1 MVRQVLRLWGVVLG
15 LGSAVASAQVDLE
28 SFQQVE
34 FNFVPPGARATAMG
48 GTFLGLAD
56 DATAAQ
62 TNPAGLVVLARPE
75 VAFEF
80 KVLDYGIERLAARD
94 SLFTLE
100 PTRFGGRVASP
111 SFLSVTYPTGTW
123 TVAAFRHE
131 FLRLTDHYTLDM
143 RGVPGWW
150 DPDRG
155 QLGRLFKSEG
165 TLKLAG
171 VQYGL
176 AVAVRLGRVDVGA
189 AGKFVQL
196 RVLSSIRRDN
206 CDPIPD
212 PACRQ
217 GQTALLFDLDDQAT
231 GVGFTGGLVLRL
243 SRRLQ
248 AGVVGE
254 FNPRIRWTGNR
265 LRAQRA
271 DGSVPTLEVTGGS
284 MGIPHRVGVGV
295 AYRLRD
301 TFRLA
306 ADVLWVQYS
315 RIVDPEAR
323 VFSTH
328 TAAVTPDRFFVNDR
342 WEFHG
347 GLEYVVFARRTP
359 IALRAGLFV
368 NPERRIRYRR
378 PSGVRDFEADAF
390 DFTYNGLPDETNVGV
405 SAGVGTVL
413 RRRLQVDGALSYSK
427 FIRQVAASFVF
438 FL

>member
-1 MVRQVLRLWGVVLG
+1 MIGRVLG
-15 LGSAVASAQVDLE
+15 IWGAVLVIGSTLTHAQVDLE

-80 KVLDYGIERLAARD
+80 KVLEYGIERLAARD

-100 PTRFGGRVASP
+100 PTRFGGRTAFP

-123 TVAAFRHE
+123 TVAVFRHE
-131 FLRLTDHYTLDM
+131 FLRLRDDYRLDM
-143 RGVPGWW
+143 REVPGWW

-165 TLKLAG
+165 TLDLRG
-171 VQYGL
+171 IQYGL
-176 AVAVRLGRVDVGA
+176 AVAVRLGRLDVGGA
-189 AGKFVQL
+189 AKLVQL

-212 PACRQ
+212 PDCRR

-231 GVGFTGGLVLRL
+231 GVGFTGGLVLRP
-243 SRRLQ
+243 SRRFQ
-248 AGVVGE
+248 AALVGE
-254 FNPRIRWTGNR
+254 FNPRIHWTGNR

-271 DGSVPTLEVTGGS
+271 DGSVQTLEVTEAA
-284 MGIPHRVGVGV
+284 MGVPNRVGVGI

-306 ADVLWVQYS
+306 ADVLWVQYA

-323 VFSTH
+323 VFSNH
-328 TAAVTPDRFFVNDR
+328 TPAVTPDRFFVRNR

-347 GLEYVVFARRTP
+347 GIEYVFFTRRTP
-359 IALRAGLFV
+359 VALRAGLFV
-368 NPERRIRYRR
+368 NPERRIHYRR
-378 PSGVRDFEADAF
+378 PADGRDFEADAF
-390 DFTYNGLPDETNVGV
+390 DFAYNGLPDETNVGV
-405 SAGVGTVL
+405 SAGVGVVL

-427 FIRQVAASFVF
+427 FIRQASFSFVF

>member
-1 MVRQVLRLWGVVLG
+1 MTGRILRFWGMVLSI
-15 LGSAVASAQVDLE
+15 GSAFAYAQVDLE
-28 SFQQVE
+28 SFQQLE

-94 SLFTLE
+94 SLSTLK
-100 PTRFGGRVASP
+100 PTRFGERVASP
-111 SFLSVTYPTGTW
+111 SFLSVTYPRGPW
-123 TVAAFRHE
+123 AVAAFRHE
-131 FLRLTDHYTLDM
+131 FLRLEDRYTLDM
-143 RGVPGWW
+143 REVPGWW

-165 TLKLAG
+165 TLELTG

-176 AVAVRLGRVDVGA
+176 AVAVRLGRVNVGA
-189 AGKFVQL
+189 TARLVQL
-196 RVLSSIRRDN
+196 RVFSSIRRDN

-212 PACRQ
+212 LACRQ
-217 GQTALLFDLDDQAT
+217 GQTALLFDLDDRAT
-231 GVGFTGGLVLRL
+231 GVGLTGGLILRL

-248 AGVVGE
+248 AAAVGE
-254 FNPRIRWTGNR
+254 LNPRIRWTDNQM
-265 LRAQRA
+265 RAQRA
-271 DGSVPTLEVTGGS
+271 DGSVHTLEVTEAA
-284 MGIPHRVGVGV
+284 MGVPNRVGVGV
-295 AYRLRD
+295 TYRLRD

-315 RIVDPEAR
+315 RIVDPDAR

-328 TAAVTPDRFFVNDR
+328 SATVTPDRFFVRDR

-359 IALRAGLFV
+359 VALRAGLFV
-368 NPERRIRYRR
+368 NPERRIHYR
-378 PSGVRDFEADAF
+378 PPASGRDFEADAF
-390 DFTYNGLPDETNVGV
+390 DFAYNGLPDETNVGV

-413 RRRLQVDGALSYSK
+413 RRRLQVDVALSYSK
-427 FIRQVAASFVF
+427 FIRQVATSLVF
-438 FL
+438 FP

>member
-1 MVRQVLRLWGVVLG
+1 MAHRIAWVWGAALVIG
-15 LGSAVASAQVDLE
+15 GAFAYAQVDLE
-28 SFQQVE
+28 SFQQLE

-94 SLFTLE
+94 SLWTLR
-100 PTRFGGRVASP
+100 PDRFGGSVASP
-111 SFLSVTYPTGTW
+111 SFLSVTYPTGAW

-131 FLRLTDHYTLDM
+131 FLRLKDRYTLDM
-143 RGVPGWW
+143 REVPGWW
-150 DPDRG
+150 DPERG
-155 QLGRLFKSEG
+155 QLGRLFRSEG
-165 TLKLAG
+165 TLEMTG
-171 VQYGL
+171 TQYGL
-176 AVAVRLGRVDVGA
+176 AVAVRLGRIDVGA
-189 AGKFVQL
+189 AAKLVQL
-196 RVLSSIRRDN
+196 QVLSSIRRDN

-212 PACRQ
+212 TACRQ

-231 GVGFTGGLVLRL
+231 GVGLTGGLVLRL

-248 AGVVGE
+248 VGAVGE
-254 FNPRIRWTGNR
+254 LNPRVHWTGNQM
-265 LRAQRA
+265 RAQRA
-271 DGSVPTLEVTGGS
+271 DGSVHALEVTEAA
-284 MGIPHRVGVGV
+284 MGVPNRVGVGV

-301 TFRLA
+301 TLRLA

-315 RIVDPEAR
+315 RIVDPDAR
-323 VFSTH
+323 VFSAH
-328 TAAVTPDRFFVNDR
+328 TAAVTPDRFFIRDR

-359 IALRAGLFV
+359 VALRAGLFV
-368 NPERRIRYRR
+368 NPERRIHYRR
-378 PSGVRDFEADAF
+378 PPDVRDFEADAF

-413 RRRLQVDGALSYSK
+413 RRRLQVDVALSYSK
-427 FIRQVAASFVF
+427 FIRQVATSLVF